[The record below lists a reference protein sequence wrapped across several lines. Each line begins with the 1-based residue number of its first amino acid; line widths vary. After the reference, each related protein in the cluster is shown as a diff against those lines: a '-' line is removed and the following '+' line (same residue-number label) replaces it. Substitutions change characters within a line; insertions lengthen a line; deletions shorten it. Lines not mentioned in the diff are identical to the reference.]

1 MFTMLPLLV
10 LVPDTQRGLGYS
22 NRPALSTPL
31 RTAKIPHTRNE
42 KVYFFP
48 PKTKLIPLTTRR
60 GTIMFFKKNEKSPG
74 VEKLKSKESDI
85 QMAESSEEFTRAIK
99 NRLNNSSDVVV
110 IKVRPDLTIIYIEA
124 LIETSMLNRDI
135 IGQLNEES
143 VAPSTV
149 ESQMNSGDVQQI
161 TSLKE
166 AVFSLLG
173 GAVLIHVEGFA
184 PVVSVMIP
192 TTDRRSLAKPEN
204 ESIVIGPQLGF
215 NESMAT
221 NISLVRRYLVNPDL
235 TTVSMTRGEQTR
247 TAISIMYINGIASDE
262 MVETVK
268 QRISNI
274 SVDGIMDSSV
284 LMQLIEDNSM
294 SIFPL
299 MVLTERPDRACSW
312 LLNGKIIIIVDGSS
326 LVIGCPQSFI
336 EYFQSM
342 EDQNVKWQVAS
353 FFRLLRMIAMLLS
366 VFFTAIYVAS
376 LTYHYEIIPQPLL
389 IPLSESRS
397 RVPFP
402 PIIEALLLEFIIEL
416 LREAGARLP
425 TKVGQTM
432 GIVGGIVIGT
442 AAVEAGFTSNILI
455 IIVALGA
462 LASFTTPNFM
472 MGNVIRILRFP
483 IIILA
488 GFWGFYGT
496 MFAFC
501 FLLIHLLRQSSLGS
515 PFLAPFYPL
524 RFRDWGN
531 SVVRLPLNLTSKRPY
546 QTRPLN
552 SKKYDSKK

>member
-1 MFTMLPLLV
+1 M
-10 LVPDTQRGLGYS
+10 
-22 NRPALSTPL
+22 
-31 RTAKIPHTRNE
+31 I
-42 KVYFFP
+42 
-48 PKTKLIPLTTRR
+48 
-60 GTIMFFKKNEKSPG
+60 FKKNKKSPDKKKTKTD
-74 VEKLKSKESDI
+74 VHEVKL
-85 QMAESSEEFTRAIK
+85 AESSSEFIESVKTS
-99 NRLNNSSDVVV
+99 LHNSSDVVV
-110 IKVRPDLTIIYIEA
+110 LNVQPKLTAIYIEG
-124 LIETSMLNRDI
+124 LIDGNKFNRDVLGQLDETSVEPTI
-135 IGQLNEES
+135 
-143 VAPSTV
+143 V
-149 ESQMNSGDVQQI
+149 ESQMNSGDVQQ
-161 TSLKE
+161 THELKK
-166 AVFSLLG
+166 AVIALLG
-173 GAVLIHVEGFA
+173 GAVLIHVEGFST
-184 PVVSVMIP
+184 VVSVMIP
-192 TTDRRSLAKPEN
+192 TTDRRALSKPEN

-215 NESMAT
+215 NESLTT
-221 NISLVRRYLVNPDL
+221 NVSLIRRYLVNSDL
-235 TTVSMTRGEQTR
+235 TNVSMILGEQTR
-247 TAISIMYINGIASDE
+247 TSISVMYIDGIASKE

-268 QRISNI
+268 QRINNI
-274 SVDGIMDSSV
+274 SVDGVMDSSV

-299 MVLTERPDRACSW
+299 LVLTERPDRACSW
-312 LLNGKIIIIVDGSS
+312 LLNGKIIILVDGSS

-353 FFRLLRMIAMLLS
+353 FFRMLRMIAMLLS
-366 VFFTAIYVAS
+366 VFFTAVYVAS
-376 LTYHYEIIPQPLL
+376 LTFHYEIIPQPLL

-515 PFLAPFYPL
+515 PFLAPFYPVRL
-524 RFRDWGN
+524 RDWTN
-531 SVVRLPLNLTSKRPY
+531 SIIRLPLSMTSKRPF
-546 QTRPLN
+546 QTRPLD
-552 SKKYDSKK
+552 SQKYDEEK

>member
-1 MFTMLPLLV
+1 
-10 LVPDTQRGLGYS
+10 
-22 NRPALSTPL
+22 
-31 RTAKIPHTRNE
+31 
-42 KVYFFP
+42 
-48 PKTKLIPLTTRR
+48 
-60 GTIMFFKKNEKSPG
+60 MFFKKNEKSPG
-74 VEKLKSKESDI
+74 VQNLKSNESEI
-85 QMAESSEEFTRAIK
+85 QMAESSEKFIKTIK

-110 IKVRPDLTIIYIEA
+110 IKVSPDLTIIYIEA
-124 LIETSMLNRDI
+124 LIETTMLNRDI
-135 IGQLNEES
+135 IGQLNEVS
-143 VAPSTV
+143 VDPSTV
-149 ESQMNSGDVQQI
+149 ESQMNTGDVKQI

-173 GAVLIHVEGFA
+173 GAVLIHVEGFT

-215 NESMAT
+215 NESMTT

-247 TAISIMYINGIASDE
+247 TAISILYINGIASDE

-353 FFRLLRMIAMLLS
+353 FFRLLRIIAMLLS

-531 SVVRLPLNLTSKRPY
+531 SVIRLPLNLTSKRPY

-552 SKKYDSKK
+552 SNKYDSKK